1 MFRCEWAPEALVPF
15 AREVENLGYDELWIV
30 EDCFYAAGIVS
41 AATALAVTSR
51 IMVGIGILPAVLRN
65 PALTAME
72 LAALERLFPGRLL
85 PGLGHGMADW
95 MRQVGAFPDS
105 QLAALGETT
114 RAVRALLAGETVT
127 QHGRH
132 VHLDGV
138 RLDHPPAAAPPIAAG
153 VRGPRS
159 LRMSGR
165 EADGTI
171 LTELSSTGYV
181 RWAREQIDAGRAE
194 AGRTDP
200 HRVTVYAMLDAGGP
214 DRATVRAELAG
225 MLRAGV
231 VPQVRGDDLAWDDP
245 ADLSDGFVHA
255 VSVSDDLVSGVD
267 ALVAAGADAVV
278 LRPPPDPD
286 AAVPHLR
293 SAIKVL
299 G

>member
-1 MFRCEWAPEALVPF
+1 M
-15 AREVENLGYDELWIV
+15 
-30 EDCFYAAGIVS
+30 
-41 AATALAVTSR
+41 
-51 IMVGIGILPAVLRN
+51 LRN

-95 MRQVGAFPDS
+95 MRQVGAFPHS

-127 QHGRH
+127 LHGDH

-138 RLDHPPAAAPPIAAG
+138 RLDHPPAAAPPIATG
-153 VRGPRS
+153 VRGASS
-159 LRMSGR
+159 LRVSGR

-171 LTELSSTGYV
+171 LTELSSPGYV
-181 RWAREQIDAGRAE
+181 RWAREQIDAGRAD

-214 DRATVRAELAG
+214 DRGTVRAELAG

-231 VPQVRGDDLAWDDP
+231 LPQVHGDSLAWDDP
-245 ADLSDGFVHA
+245 AALTDDFVHA
-255 VSVSDDLVSGVD
+255 VSVSDDLVSGV
-267 ALVAAGADAVV
+267 ASLVSAGADAIV
-278 LRPPPDPD
+278 LRPPPDVD
-286 AAVPHLR
+286 TAVTHLR
-293 SAIKVL
+293 SAIGVL